1 MGYDNPMKSAIIKT
15 LCYSAVFDFP
25 LTAVEIHARLIGQT
39 ATLRKVENGLKRSAL
54 ASRHGLYFLGSSAVV
69 SKRLRLVAANRH
81 KLAFARRIG
90 RLLKIIPS
98 IQAVYVTGAVAVGN
112 AGVDDDIDI
121 MIITTPNS
129 LWTTRLVVNSTLDLF
144 GRRRRP
150 QTLKLNDKVCLNL
163 WLTTKNLA
171 MPIAKRNLY
180 TAYEIVQAK
189 LLWDRHDTHRQF
201 LWANR
206 WLLKFLPNII
216 VPRPISKIQNPTS
229 KIQVFERFAYFL
241 QQAKMKSAI
250 TREKIGQN
258 YAFFHPRDTKNLVEQ
273 KYRQLCQKYL

>member
-1 MGYDNPMKSAIIKT
+1 MKSAIIKT

-206 WLLKFLPNII
+206 WLKNFLPNTTILKPS
-216 VPRPISKIQNPTS
+216 VARQSLGDGGAKISLI
-229 KIQVFERFAYFL
+229 ERFAFFL

>member
-1 MGYDNPMKSAIIKT
+1 
-15 LCYSAVFDFP
+15 
-25 LTAVEIHARLIGQT
+25 
-39 ATLRKVENGLKRSAL
+39 
-54 ASRHGLYFLGSSAVV
+54 
-69 SKRLRLVAANRH
+69 
-81 KLAFARRIG
+81 
-90 RLLKIIPS
+90 
-98 IQAVYVTGAVAVGN
+98 
-112 AGVDDDIDI
+112 
-121 MIITTPNS
+121 
-129 LWTTRLVVNSTLDLF
+129 
-144 GRRRRP
+144 
-150 QTLKLNDKVCLNL
+150 
-163 WLTTKNLA
+163 

-180 TAYEIVQAK
+180 TAYEVVQAK